1 MKDKITAVTICV
13 VFLIILI
20 ITFIAYNLVLNKYKK
35 NEGTVIIESDFNLE
49 VLKQTNEKSGSD
61 NYLVSPYSIEI
72 ALGMLRDGADGNTQN
87 EITKVIGNN
96 TKKLNNKTVHMANA
110 MFIKDQ
116 YKEVIENKYVEL
128 LKENHKAEILYDK
141 FETPEVI
148 NKWTKEKTNGMIP
161 VLMDDISKDF
171 VLGLAN
177 AIAIDVEWNQPF
189 DGSLTRMAEFTKKDG
204 TKMNVNMM
212 HNTYETEG
220 AAQYIKTNKAQG
232 IIIPYKEDSNL
243 EYIAIMPDDNIDE
256 YIKNLDKKE
265 FEKLSSSKRSS
276 SKDLHINVGLPK
288 YSYSYDYSKFKEM
301 LVDMGIKDAFNKESA
316 DFTNIIAKNY
326 MKKVGIENLYVS
338 TAIHKTNIDLN
349 EKGTKAAAV
358 TYFGIDKATGIREDY
373 DTINISFNKPFLYMI
388 RDKEQKVLL
397 FVGVVNTPSEYIK
410 NVSR

>member
-20 ITFIAYNLVLNKYKK
+20 ITFISYNLVLNKYKK

-141 FETPEVI
+141 FDTPEVI
-148 NKWTKEKTNGMIP
+148 NKWTKEK
-161 VLMDDISKDF
+161 
-171 VLGLAN
+171 
-177 AIAIDVEWNQPF
+177 
-189 DGSLTRMAEFTKKDG
+189 TRMAEFTKKDG

-212 HNTYETEG
+212 HNTYETED

-288 YSYSYDYSKFKEM
+288 YSYSYDYIKFKEM
-301 LVDMGIKDAFNKESA
+301 LVDMGIKDAFNKGSA